1 MMLAQT
7 VRSNLKDIQNLK
19 MRSKTTKFSSLF
31 SSAPTAGVEVS
42 PVVQLLNKDGLVE
55 INEDDSIFDEISEME
70 IVSPEIVPL
79 EDEIEIV
86 EDCSDDEVAEYIV
99 ENPNEVV
106 VKFPIIS
113 DIQLD
118 ENLPFFKSLS
128 LKLANL

>member
-1 MMLAQT
+1 MLAQT
-7 VRSNLKDIQNLK
+7 VRKNLTDIKNLK
-19 MRSKTTKFSSLF
+19 MRSKTSKFSSLF
-31 SSAPTAGVEVS
+31 STAPTVGAKAS
-42 PVVQLLNKDGLVE
+42 PVVQLLNKDGLIE
-55 INEDDSIFDEISEME
+55 INEDDSLFDEISEME
-70 IVSPEIVPL
+70 IVSPEIVSI

-99 ENPNEVV
+99 ENPDEVV
-106 VKFPIIS
+106 VRFPIIS